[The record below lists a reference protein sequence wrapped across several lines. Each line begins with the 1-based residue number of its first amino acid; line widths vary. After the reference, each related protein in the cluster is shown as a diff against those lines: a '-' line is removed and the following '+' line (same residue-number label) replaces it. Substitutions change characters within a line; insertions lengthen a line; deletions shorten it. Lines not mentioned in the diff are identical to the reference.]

1 MEFLRGQPLLQL
13 FTPRRFKLNEHLPFL
28 HVQQHPPRRDRSCGM
43 QPANQSSGAL
53 ARQARQRMLREVTW
67 HSDSYGLLYEDGIK
81 RRRENSHAHLRYSYS
96 ECSGWGW
103 IFMAIR
109 MGVVINVVVSAIST
123 IIVNSVG
130 ERIPRS

>member
-53 ARQARQRMLREVTW
+53 ARQARQRMLREVAW
-67 HSDSYGLLYEDGIK
+67 HSDSYGLLYDDGIK
-81 RRRENSHAHLRYSYS
+81 TPAREFQAHDRDVYPAS
-96 ECSGWGW
+96 SGCAW
-103 IFMAIR
+103 IFIAIR
-109 MGVVINVVVSAIST
+109 MGVVMNVVVSAIST
-123 IIVNSVG
+123 IIVNSG
-130 ERIPRS
+130 G